1 MLAEPVARRRRRA
14 IVLALIAAVALLAS
28 CAMPSDAEPQAISLP
43 DEFDDLLEPAPPPT
57 TTTPAEATLPRT
69 LWFIAD
75 DVLSSQSTQVEV
87 SRAGDLTEVLN
98 RLAEGTRQQDHRSA
112 IPDGVV
118 FVGHRA
124 DEGSRTV
131 TIELADVSLFEID
144 GNELA
149 RAVAQI
155 VFTAT
160 HSGNGFGYD
169 QVRFE
174 IDGSIRSVPVGAGSN
189 TSDPVGRCDYERF
202 DPSPSCPAVTTTTNN
217 NNNGGSS
224 SDG

>member
-1 MLAEPVARRRRRA
+1 MLAEPSARRRHRA
-14 IVLALIAAVALLAS
+14 LVLGILAVLALTAA
-28 CAMPSDAEPQAISLP
+28 CAMPSDAEPQPISMS
-43 DEFDDLLEPAPPPT
+43 DDFDDLLEPAPPPT
-57 TTTPAEATLPRT
+57 TATPAEETLPRT

-98 RLAEGTRQQDHRSA
+98 RLAAGTRQQDHRSA

-118 FVGHRA
+118 FVGHRS

-155 VFTAT
+155 VFTTT
-160 HSGNGFGYD
+160 HPGNNFGYD
-169 QVRFE
+169 RVRFE
-174 IDGSIRSVPVGAGSN
+174 IDGSIRSVPIGAGSN
-189 TSDPVGRCDYERF
+189 TNDPVGRCDYERF
-202 DPSPSCPAVTTTTNN
+202 DPSPSCPATTTTTTTAA
-217 NNNGGSS
+217 SP
-224 SDG
+224 